1 MIFDTLKNI
10 GCYRGLSANFDRAI
24 DFLSTADLSAQP
36 AGRYEIDGDKVFFMI
51 QEPELRN
58 EEDALY
64 EIHKKYAD
72 IQLALTDGETIL
84 ALPTGSIEDWQEFD
98 AAKDIGFSQN
108 SEPGIPLEMNAG
120 SFAIFFPQD
129 AHMPCLRGGDAKKC
143 RKAVVKV
150 KL

>member
-24 DFLSTADLSAQP
+24 DFILDTDFSAQA
-36 AGRYEIDGDKVFFMI
+36 AGRYEIDGDNVFYMI
-51 QEPELRN
+51 QEPRLK
-58 EEDALY
+58 EEDEALY
-64 EIHKKYAD
+64 EIHARYAD

-84 ALPTGSIEDWQEFD
+84 ALPKDSIEDWQEFD
-98 AAKDIGFSQN
+98 AEKDIGFSAN
-108 SEPGIPLEMNAG
+108 AEPGIPLEMNAG

-129 AHMPCLRGGDAKKC
+129 AHMPCLRGGDARTC
-143 RKAVVKV
+143 RKLVVKV

>member
-1 MIFDTLKNI
+1 MIFDTLQNI
-10 GCYRGLSANFDRAI
+10 GCYRGLGANMDRAI
-24 DFLSTADLSAQP
+24 ETLLSTDFSTLDAGRFEVDGDNVFFIIQESALEEEDE
-36 AGRYEIDGDKVFFMI
+36 ARYEIH
-51 QEPELRN
+51 RS
-58 EEDALY
+58 
-64 EIHKKYAD
+64 YAD

-84 ALPTGSIEDWQEFD
+84 ALPTSQIEAWQAFD
-98 AAKDIGFSQN
+98 EAKDIGFSQN